1 MGSVRRSL
9 ALAWL
14 FAAAA
19 FPSRTS
25 AQATPAARESAV
37 AGLHTGEQIRVAAA
51 GLGRLIGRAGVADD
65 DSLDLAQ
72 EDAVRRIAIPA
83 IDTLWTRGHATITGA
98 VVGGVLGGVF
108 GGLAGAVG
116 SGVCEYDCGD
126 PGTAIA
132 LGAAA
137 GAVVGAGLGAIVGLM
152 IPKWDRAF
160 P

>member
-9 ALAWL
+9 ALAGL
-14 FAAAA
+14 LATAA
-19 FPSRTS
+19 FPGRIS
-25 AQATPAARESAV
+25 AQATPAARDSAI
-37 AGLHTGEQIRVAAA
+37 AGLHTGQQIRLTAA
-51 GLGRLIGRAGVADD
+51 GLGRLIGRAGVADA

-83 IDTLWTRGHATITGA
+83 IDTLWTRGHATIAGA
-98 VVGGVLGGVF
+98 VVGGILGGAF

-116 SGVCEYDCGD
+116 AGVCEYDCGD
-126 PGTAIA
+126 PAAAVA

-152 IPKWDRAF
+152 IPTWHRTF